1 MLVRS
6 SVRHCIQWSSAQVL
20 CLLVGSETELFITT
34 FQDFFSCSML
44 ANQEIL
50 ESHAQLVMNAF
61 FFQTSW
67 SFRDY
72 TLPFLHKR
80 VRSFSLTHFDKRR
93 LKLIYVTKGIIQLI
107 S

>member
-1 MLVRS
+1 MLVHS

-61 FFQTSW
+61 FFS
-67 SFRDY
+67 
-72 TLPFLHKR
+72 
-80 VRSFSLTHFDKRR
+80 DKEEFQR
-93 LKLIYVTKGIIQLI
+93 LYSSTPAQE